1 MTDTIR
7 FDDGAAYERYMGVW
21 SQCAG
26 EAFLDWLAPT
36 PGLRW
41 LDVGCGNGAF
51 TELVVEQCAPGSVDG
66 LDPSAE
72 QLAFAR
78 SRPALKGTRLH
89 QGDAMAQPFRD
100 DSFDVAV
107 IPLAIF
113 FLSQPSRGVA
123 EMTRVVAPEGIVSG
137 YAWDMTGG
145 GFPYDVLVEEMS
157 ALGASVP
164 RPPTPEASRLDA
176 LHALWTENGLKE
188 VETREIHV
196 QREFADF
203 DEYWT
208 IICGSPGAGPKLRAM
223 TQQNADLLK
232 SRLRERLQPGRT
244 GRIECSARANAV
256 KGRVPLDGSS

>member
-26 EAFLDWLAPT
+26 EVFLDWLAPD

-51 TELVVEQCAPGSVDG
+51 TEMLVQRCAPSSVDG

-72 QLAFAR
+72 QLAYAR
-78 SRPALKGTRLH
+78 TRPALSGARLH
-89 QGDAMAQPFRD
+89 QGDAMSQPFPD
-100 DSFDVAV
+100 HSFDVAV

-113 FLSQPSRGVA
+113 FLSEPSRGVA
-123 EMTRVVAPEGIVSG
+123 EMARVVAPEGIVSG

-145 GFPYDVLVEEMS
+145 GFPYDALVEEMR
-157 ALGASVP
+157 ALGTAVA

-176 LHALWTENGLKE
+176 LHALWTENGLNE
-188 VETREIHV
+188 IETREIHV
-196 QREFADF
+196 RRVFTDF

-208 IICGSPGAGPKLRAM
+208 IICGSPSAGPRLRAM
-223 TQQNADLLK
+223 TAQDAELLK
-232 SRLRERLQPGRT
+232 SRLRDRLQPGRT
-244 GRIECSARANAV
+244 GRIECTARANAV
-256 KGRVPLDGSS
+256 KGRVPLDGPS